1 MNVVANVSEFRMAQ
15 NDDDEFENDRN
26 FKFQIEKKNEDKMY
40 DRRIYWNL

>member
-26 FKFQIEKKNEDKMY
+26 FKLRRNEDKMY